1 MARHNSPARI
11 QKRTSGLTTMP
22 SARRALSFGT
32 RQDRWA
38 IWPLLWMTDNR
49 LSLQQ
54 PGGRIADKRL
64 GVAAINPQHFERL
77 VAGLIADFEQGY
89 GALDGGRHEPGPQRM
104 PWRRPSR

>member
-1 MARHNSPARI
+1 
-11 QKRTSGLTTMP
+11 MP

-49 LSLQQ
+49 LSYSSPAAAL
-54 PGGRIADKRL
+54 PTNGSA
-64 GVAAINPQHFERL
+64 VALAGINPQHFERL

-104 PWRRPSR
+104 P